1 MDEQPTLRVERHGG
15 NWVVREV
22 DLDPPL
28 KTFPTREEAE
38 RYARELAGP
47 TPRPVEVS
55 DDEADPRWAPEEAPT
70 GGRGR
75 PPAVDPPDR

>member
-28 KTFPTREEAE
+28 RTFPTREEAE
-38 RYARELAGP
+38 RYAREQAGP
-47 TPRPVEVS
+47 RGRRVEVD
-55 DDEADPRWAPEEAPT
+55 DDEPGWAPEEAPT

-75 PPAVDPPDR
+75 PPSVDPPDS